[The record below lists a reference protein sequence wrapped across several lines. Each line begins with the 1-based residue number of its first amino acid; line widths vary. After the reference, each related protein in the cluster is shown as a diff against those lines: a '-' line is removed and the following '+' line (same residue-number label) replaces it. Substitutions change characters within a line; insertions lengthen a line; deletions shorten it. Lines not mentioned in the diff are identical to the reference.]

1 MAAAAACDLD
11 AGAGSGG
18 GDAVAQPA
26 IAMKTSAAIRTV
38 FTSTPKEGPID
49 R

>member
-11 AGAGSGG
+11 AGPGSGG
-18 GDAVAQPA
+18 GAAVAQPA
-26 IAMKTSAAIRTV
+26 IAMKTNAAIRTV
-38 FTSTPKEGPID
+38 STSTPKAGPID